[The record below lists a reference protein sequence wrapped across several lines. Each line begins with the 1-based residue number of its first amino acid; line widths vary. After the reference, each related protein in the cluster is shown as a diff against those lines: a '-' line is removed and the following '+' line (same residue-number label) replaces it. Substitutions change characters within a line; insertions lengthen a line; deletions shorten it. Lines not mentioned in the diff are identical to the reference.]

1 MMLQLIMETRITSD
15 NVSVEMFRTSF
26 GYAVRYGLQVD
37 SNLTLSEAKAQ
48 YDNCISHALGCV
60 GLFDEEEAA

>member
-1 MMLQLIMETRITSD
+1 MLKLIMETKISDDGTSI
-15 NVSVEMFRTSF
+15 EMFCTKY

>member
-1 MMLQLIMETRITSD
+1 MLKFIMKTNIDSD
-15 NVSVEMFRTSF
+15 DMSVEMFCTQH
-26 GYAVRYGLQVD
+26 GYAVRYGLQVY

-48 YDNCISHALGCV
+48 YDNCISHALGCA